1 MKFIKKIKL
10 KINSISIS
18 STSEVD
24 KNGICW

>member
-1 MKFIKKIKL
+1 MKLIKKIKFKL
-10 KINSISIS
+10 NSISIS